1 MRSIAK
7 CQSSKSSDTGSLE
20 PYCNISTTSCHEEE
34 GSFSCQCLTGFV
46 DTAST
51 NPGQNATTLNTCADA
66 DVGVDCITCAREGAE
81 CVRTVITEGVS
92 GGADQ
97 YTHECVC
104 GPKKA
109 WDATLGKCVIG
120 SKATVCGFGDPD
132 DIAISPNQTHGYW
145 SSAHD
150 VELECDLGTIE
161 TIGKSFARHALPL
174 TA

>member
-1 MRSIAK
+1 M
-7 CQSSKSSDTGSLE
+7 
-20 PYCNISTTSCHEEE
+20 
-34 GSFSCQCLTGFV
+34 
-46 DTAST
+46 
-51 NPGQNATTLNTCADA
+51 
-66 DVGVDCITCAREGAE
+66 
-81 CVRTVITEGVS
+81 
-92 GGADQ
+92 
-97 YTHECVC
+97 C

-132 DIAISPNQTHGYW
+132 DIAISSNQTHGYW